1 MSKNEKPLNSLL
13 VKRVAAN
20 VKQLRLEKQLS
31 QEELAALAGYH
42 RTYVGSIER
51 SERNITIITLEK
63 IAKALQIEASE
74 LLKK

>member
-1 MSKNEKPLNSLL
+1 MPKNEKLLNSLL